1 MAIGQALVPP
11 LNFVVDVIFRKYAFS
26 TLQIVGSV
34 VSVSA
39 FLVVLIPV
47 KSKKP
52 TGPGPVFICVIF
64 LRPFIY
70 IWARL
75 THFKTTKKT
84 QKSVM
89 TR

>member
-11 LNFVVDVIFRKYAFS
+11 LNFMVDVIVRKYDFS

-52 TGPGPVFICVIF
+52 TGTGRLFIFVLF
-64 LRPFIY
+64 LRP
-70 IWARL
+70 
-75 THFKTTKKT
+75 
-84 QKSVM
+84 
-89 TR
+89 

>member
-11 LNFVVDVIFRKYAFS
+11 LNFVVDLIFREFVFS

-47 KSKKP
+47 ES
-52 TGPGPVFICVIF
+52 
-64 LRPFIY
+64 R
-70 IWARL
+70 
-75 THFKTTKKT
+75 KTAGRGQLSLFFD
-84 QKSVM
+84 QKILF
-89 TR
+89 

>member
-11 LNFVVDVIFRKYAFS
+11 LNFVVDVIFREIAFS

-52 TGPGPVFICVIF
+52 TGLGRLFI
-64 LRPFIY
+64 
-70 IWARL
+70 
-75 THFKTTKKT
+75 FKTLN
-84 QKSVM
+84 SILISFDPF
-89 TR
+89 

>member
-11 LNFVVDVIFRKYAFS
+11 LNFVVDVIFREITFT

-47 KSKKP
+47 KSRKA
-52 TGPGPVFICVIF
+52 PGRGQRSLFFDQTIVF
-64 LRPFIY
+64 
-70 IWARL
+70 
-75 THFKTTKKT
+75 
-84 QKSVM
+84 
-89 TR
+89 

>member
-1 MAIGQALVPP
+1 MRLFCFVMKAKLQPLYMAIGQALVPP
-11 LNFVVDVIFRKYAFS
+11 LNFVVDVIFRQIAFS

-52 TGPGPVFICVIF
+52 TGLDPIFIF
-64 LRPFIY
+64 GIY
-70 IWARL
+70 L
-75 THFKTTKKT
+75 KP
-84 QKSVM
+84 
-89 TR
+89 